1 MNGMM
6 YLSVALFAYLIGSAP
21 FALVVSKAMKLA
33 DPRSYGSGNPGAT
46 NVLRS
51 GSLRAAALSVF
62 MGHVWPVFFRFRGG
76 RGVSTA
82 AGILFAIHPALG
94 AASAATWCIIALF
107 FR

>member
-51 GSLRAAALSVF
+51 RSLRSVRHSSSARRGQRGDLVHHRIFLSLF
-62 MGHVWPVFFRFRGG
+62 IARGACH
-76 RGVSTA
+76 S
-82 AGILFAIHPALG
+82 GICAPLPNVDL
-94 AASAATWCIIALF
+94 W
-107 FR
+107 